1 MVARDRRAGARTI
14 EGSPVPASVIVMDD
28 GLQNPSLAKDVSLAL
43 VDGERGIGNGRLIPA
58 GPLRAP
64 MELQL
69 RLTDAIIVTGR
80 RAASPEGDD
89 RAGALL
95 EKLRKDFPGP
105 VLSAVA
111 EPAADMDWLAG
122 ANVVAYAGIGN
133 PERFFGLLERLGAK
147 VAARIVFA
155 DHHPYGESDAKRL
168 LGLAE
173 ASQAALVTTE
183 KDWVRLRAGGGAV
196 GRLKEASATLP
207 IRLVLDERDHARLV
221 DMLATAARTGGY
233 RSGVKAG

>member
-111 EPAADMDWLAG
+111 EPAVG
-122 ANVVAYAGIGN
+122 STSNVIFEPV
-133 PERFFGLLERLGAK
+133 LL
-147 VAARIVFA
+147 IF
-155 DHHPYGESDAKRL
+155 ES
-168 LGLAE
+168 
-173 ASQAALVTTE
+173 VT
-183 KDWVRLRAGGGAV
+183 R
-196 GRLKEASATLP
+196 
-207 IRLVLDERDHARLV
+207 
-221 DMLATAARTGGY
+221 
-233 RSGVKAG
+233 